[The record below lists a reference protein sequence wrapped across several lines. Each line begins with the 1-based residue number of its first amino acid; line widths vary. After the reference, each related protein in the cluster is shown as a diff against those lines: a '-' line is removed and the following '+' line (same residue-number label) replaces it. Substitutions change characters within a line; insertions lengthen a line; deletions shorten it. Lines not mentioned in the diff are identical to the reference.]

1 MKLDPDRHRIVA
13 SALREDFRELIEDA
27 AASHGLKIELI
38 SGDCR
43 PLMKACDLALV
54 ASGTA
59 SLELAW
65 FEKPMLV
72 FYKVHGLGYWLF
84 NNLFSVTPWF
94 TLPNILGSA
103 ANEGEVTVFEKLL
116 RSDEELEEIVPRA
129 LELLEDE
136 RKRTEAV
143 ERLRRLKAA
152 CMTPGANAKAAAVL
166 SDFLA
171 SI

>member
-84 NNLFSVTPWF
+84 TNLFSVTPWF

-103 ANEGEVTVFEKLL
+103 ANEGEDGFRE
-116 RSDEELEEIVPRA
+116 A
-129 LELLEDE
+129 LAQ
-136 RKRTEAV
+136 R
-143 ERLRRLKAA
+143 
-152 CMTPGANAKAAAVL
+152 
-166 SDFLA
+166 
-171 SI
+171 